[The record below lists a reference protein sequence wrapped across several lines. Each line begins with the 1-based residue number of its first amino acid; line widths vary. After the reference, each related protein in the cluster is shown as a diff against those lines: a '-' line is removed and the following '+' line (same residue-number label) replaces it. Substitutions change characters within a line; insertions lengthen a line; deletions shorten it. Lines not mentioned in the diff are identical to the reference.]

1 MQEAQNSVASEDM
14 LDQLADAYRG
24 KPVPDD
30 WDPETH
36 PLFMRDVETQLEEGN
51 PLAQG
56 IAMLQNPD
64 PPEEIAERAKQKG
77 NYFLKRGPRYYKD
90 AVTHYTE
97 AIEARGS
104 DAKKN
109 SIYHSNR
116 AAVELLRK
124 NYGKVV
130 DDCTMAMK
138 LDPTHIKAYFRCAK
152 AQAALHK
159 WALCLEVCEAGL
171 KLEPDNKEIL
181 KEMTVAKEKLDA
193 KRQEAKKQEAAK
205 AKALLQ
211 DSKHQRAIT
220 KACQDRGVR
229 MGECVYGG
237 AVQGGQAQEAYID
250 GEGALHW
257 PVLFLYDEFDQS
269 DYFQDTHEDAT
280 VGGCL
285 SMLFDP
291 DAPPPE
297 WDPTRRY
304 RPNTGETKPETLN
317 RYRPDTDRYSPDT
330 P

>member
-51 PLAQG
+51 PLAEG

-124 NYGKVV
+124 N
-130 DDCTMAMK
+130 
-138 LDPTHIKAYFRCAK
+138 
-152 AQAALHK
+152 
-159 WALCLEVCEAGL
+159 
-171 KLEPDNKEIL
+171 
-181 KEMTVAKEKLDA
+181 
-193 KRQEAKKQEAAK
+193 
-205 AKALLQ
+205 
-211 DSKHQRAIT
+211 
-220 KACQDRGVR
+220 
-229 MGECVYGG
+229 
-237 AVQGGQAQEAYID
+237 
-250 GEGALHW
+250 
-257 PVLFLYDEFDQS
+257 
-269 DYFQDTHEDAT
+269 
-280 VGGCL
+280 
-285 SMLFDP
+285 
-291 DAPPPE
+291 
-297 WDPTRRY
+297 
-304 RPNTGETKPETLN
+304 
-317 RYRPDTDRYSPDT
+317 
-330 P
+330 